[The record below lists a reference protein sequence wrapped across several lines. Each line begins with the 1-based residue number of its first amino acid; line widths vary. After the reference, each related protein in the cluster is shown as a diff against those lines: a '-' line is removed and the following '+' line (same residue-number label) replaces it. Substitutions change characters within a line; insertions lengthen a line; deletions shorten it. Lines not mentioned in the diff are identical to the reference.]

1 MHTGMREGASERTDD
16 RVRETA
22 IGGKTQIAV
31 YRDEQEMNAEGEKG
45 RKDICIY
52 VCVRAREMKRERE
65 KERNGGAIETQLG
78 PVRGP
83 VNKYQRYANKV
94 NRSIV

>member
-1 MHTGMREGASERTDD
+1 MRERGA
-16 RVRETA
+16 
-22 IGGKTQIAV
+22 K
-31 YRDEQEMNAEGEKG
+31 
-45 RKDICIY
+45 
-52 VCVRAREMKRERE
+52 EMKKVGE
-65 KERNGGAIETQLG
+65 KERNRGVTGTQLG

>member
-1 MHTGMREGASERTDD
+1 MHTGMRERANERQDEGSGY
-16 RVRETA
+16 R
-22 IGGKTQIAV
+22 GKTQIAV
-31 YRDEQEMNAEGEKG
+31 YRDEQEMNAERAGEEGSLCVCMCESQRDEKG
-45 RKDICIY
+45 
-52 VCVRAREMKRERE
+52 MRERE
-65 KERNGGAIETQLG
+65 RERDRGATETQLG

>member
-1 MHTGMREGASERTDD
+1 
-16 RVRETA
+16 
-22 IGGKTQIAV
+22 
-31 YRDEQEMNAEGEKG
+31 
-45 RKDICIY
+45 
-52 VCVRAREMKRERE
+52 MKKERE
-65 KERNGGAIETQLG
+65 KETDSGATETQLG

>member
-1 MHTGMREGASERTDD
+1 
-16 RVRETA
+16 
-22 IGGKTQIAV
+22 
-31 YRDEQEMNAEGEKG
+31 
-45 RKDICIY
+45 
-52 VCVRAREMKRERE
+52 MKRERE
-65 KERNGGAIETQLG
+65 KETDSGATETQLG